1 MITKNKILNSL
12 HEVFENSKK
21 SELNFEKFKN
31 IQKELKTIATY
42 LNISKVQVVYF
53 SIITVRNFNGDQTR
67 IKDICEHLGLP
78 AIKILSEIE
87 LIEDLLNKS
96 FIKKCKSRR
105 NYDDSLSNATYYIEN
120 KLNDAIIK
128 GLPCPELKI
137 FKIESSLDLIEQIN
151 SIIDNAEDE
160 NLETE
165 KILNNIELLYEKH
178 NDFIFFKSL
187 DKYDLQ
193 PLDKII
199 LLKIIWKSI
208 LGQDGLQINTFLDNF
223 TQNKRA
229 FVRTVQS
236 IYNKSNNLIKYD
248 LLDSKRGGFMDDV
261 EYYPSSKLKELL
273 KEDNIL
279 INDDKSTIKKD
290 NIILPSSIK
299 NKKLFYNEDI
309 KKEINQLENLLN
321 NDKYNELI
329 IKLKNKN
336 LPLNL
341 NILLFGH
348 PGTGKTETVLQIAKA
363 TNREVMKIDISSTK
377 SKWFGDSEKII
388 KRIFDQYHSYSETC
402 EFSPILLFNEADAI
416 LSKRNSNTNSS
427 TSQTENTIQN
437 ILLEEL
443 ENFKG
448 IFIATTNLA
457 SNLDS
462 AFERRFLF
470 KLKFNKPELRER
482 ISILEDKIPGY
493 EEADYIQIANFHDF
507 TGSEIENITRKIE
520 ISDILGEP
528 INSIDSILQ
537 LCQNEIVNMKK
548 KNNIGFINY

>member
-12 HEVFENSKK
+12 HEVFENSKN
-21 SELNFEKFKN
+21 SELKFENFKS
-31 IQKELKTIATY
+31 IQKDLKTIAAY
-42 LNISKVQVVYF
+42 LKINNLQVIYF
-53 SIITVRNFNGDQTR
+53 SIITIRNFNGDHTR

-78 AIKILSEIE
+78 AIKILSEID
-87 LIEDLLNKS
+87 LIEGLLNKS
-96 FIKKCKSRR
+96 YIKRSKSRR
-105 NYDDSLSNATYYIEN
+105 MFDDNLSNSSYYTDN
-120 KLNDAIIK
+120 KLNEAIIK
-128 GLPCPELKI
+128 GLPCPDYIK
-137 FKIESSLDLIEQIN
+137 FNIESSLDLIEQIN
-151 SIIDNAEDE
+151 SIIDSTEE
-160 NLETE
+160 ESVETD
-165 KILNNIELLYEKH
+165 KVLYSIDLLYQKYP
-178 NDFIFFKSL
+178 DLIFFKEIN
-187 DKYDLQ
+187 KYELQ

-199 LLKIIWKSI
+199 LLKVIWKSI
-208 LGQDGLQINTFLDNF
+208 LGQDGLQINTFLEGF
-223 TQNKRA
+223 IKNKRT
-229 FVRTVQS
+229 FVKTVQS

-248 LLDSKRGGFMDDV
+248 LLESKRGGFMDDV
-261 EYYPSSKLKELL
+261 EYHPSNKLKEML
-273 KEDNIL
+273 KDDNIL
-279 INDDKSTIKKD
+279 LNDDKSSIKRD
-290 NIILPSSIK
+290 DIILPIDIITK
-299 NKKLFYNEDI
+299 ALFYNEDI
-309 KKEINQLENLLN
+309 EKEIHQLQNLLV

-329 IKLKNKN
+329 EKLNKKN

-348 PGTGKTETVLQIAKA
+348 PGTGKTETVMQLAKA

-388 KRIFDQYHSYSETC
+388 KRIFDQYHTYSETC
-402 EFSPILLFNEADAI
+402 EYAPILLFNEADAI

-427 TSQTENTIQN
+427 TNQTENAIQN

-470 KLKFNKPELRER
+470 KLKFNKPELNQR
-482 ISILEDKIPGY
+482 ISILENKIPGFRKD
-493 EEADYIQIANFHDF
+493 DYLEIANFHDF

-537 LCQNEIVNMKK
+537 LCKNEIVNMKK
-548 KNNIGFINY
+548 KNNIGFIK